1 MKLDDIMGEEYVYVD
16 FKENRIK
23 GKGKNLKTLG
33 LSVYHVILKK
43 VVWLVRMDCEK
54 EDKETVLLF
63 LTGIDEML
71 KQYSDQQINEFRPTS
86 GWMMDEGGNDG
97 KEQKIVELRK
107 KINDMVHST
116 TVNQY
121 NSQYNEV
128 KRFITENNKSSL
140 LKWLQW
146 WDKRRNHV
154 MDAYRDVSAPNT
166 NLAEVSHASTTHC
179 GGSNLNLLQTA
190 VFDISDCFKY
200 EQAVKGYFSS
210 VVKAGSGPSYQ
221 RKQMIL
227 EQKAN
232 NRAESLL
239 HELDDQFF
247 IIHG

>member
-1 MKLDDIMGEEYVYVD
+1 
-16 FKENRIK
+16 
-23 GKGKNLKTLG
+23 
-33 LSVYHVILKK
+33 
-43 VVWLVRMDCEK
+43 MDCEK

-63 LTGIDEML
+63 LKGIDEML
-71 KQYSDQQINEFRPTS
+71 KHYSDQQINEFRPAS
-86 GWMMDEGGNDG
+86 GWMMDEGGGLHSALETKYGAIYCQDKVVTCQLHLNMCRNRHTSSVFIGNDG

-166 NLAEVSHASTTHC
+166 NLAEVSHASTTPLWWFQ
-179 GGSNLNLLQTA
+179 S
-190 VFDISDCFKY
+190 
-200 EQAVKGYFSS
+200 
-210 VVKAGSGPSYQ
+210 
-221 RKQMIL
+221 
-227 EQKAN
+227 
-232 NRAESLL
+232 
-239 HELDDQFF
+239 
-247 IIHG
+247 